1 MARNNLSNSYTEAIL
16 FEISPHCNMEICKI
30 ANTHTTLST
39 YLCRSHIKALQSRYL
54 HGKGKNCRLQ
64 RCRPSA
70 RHHMHQSDCDSRDL
84 YQCSLHVNSKKALKK
99 VTVDMRDCAFG
110 FSLSISSFGVV
121 GVLWQFTC
129 VGFGSVTDSDIPT
142 RDCSTER
149 LFVCI

>member
-16 FEISPHCNMEICKI
+16 FAISPHCNMEICKI

-84 YQCSLHVNSKKALKK
+84 YQCSLHVNSKKGPQKGYCRHAGLCFWLQFI
-99 VTVDMRDCAFG
+99 DQQ
-110 FSLSISSFGVV
+110 
-121 GVLWQFTC
+121 LWGCWCFVAVHVC
-129 VGFGSVTDSDIPT
+129 RF
-142 RDCSTER
+142 R
-149 LFVCI
+149 LGDRL